1 MLADDEQLLSKLQS
15 HSISDPVNPSGGD
28 IEQALDSSFKDETF
42 GKGDI
47 SKHVGLSVV
56 NLSVLLE
63 GLKSYVNDKTKVAE
77 SAIGSNT
84 TAMSE
89 KTMLTEEALRTI
101 NRAIDLLGRELQRSN
116 LSTEERL
123 EVGKQVV
130 DLAKKACELTQKRN
144 EVIHDD
150 VVIRAI
156 TVASE
161 VTVAVLGIAAMI
173 YTGGLSA
180 PANRAKVVA
189 GAKRALGRFVG
200 VV

>member
-123 EVGKQVV
+123 ELRKQVV
-130 DLAKKACELTQKRN
+130 NLAEKACELIRKRD
-144 EVIHDD
+144 EHDD

-156 TVASE
+156 TVVSE